1 MAYQTRPVRT
11 PRQHIVVTEGTVM
24 RTGLARA
31 DAQDDFDRALRRAR
45 WATLAGWLH
54 GRSSSRLLVLG
65 NETIIIGAADRDV
78 AVPIDHIV
86 GSVEPTRC
94 FDRHFR
100 PTSRLPRTRFER
112 IAADIYC
119 GRGMDPVDLY
129 QCGDQYYVLDGHHR
143 VAVARA
149 LRQRWVLANI
159 TQVRRKS
166 PGGSPGLG
174 PDGAPPAA
182 DRAAA
187 GLARRGRARELPKR
201 RVRGC
206 NLDCSSPQ
214 CRGVQGSPAYEVG
227 PA

>member
-1 MAYQTRPVRT
+1 
-11 PRQHIVVTEGTVM
+11 
-24 RTGLARA
+24 
-31 DAQDDFDRALRRAR
+31 
-45 WATLAGWLH
+45 
-54 GRSSSRLLVLG
+54 
-65 NETIIIGAADRDV
+65 
-78 AVPIDHIV
+78 
-86 GSVEPTRC
+86 
-94 FDRHFR
+94 
-100 PTSRLPRTRFER
+100 
-112 IAADIYC
+112 
-119 GRGMDPVDLY
+119 MDPVDLY
-129 QCGDQYYVLDGHHR
+129 QCGDQYYVQDGHHR

-166 PGGSPGLG
+166 PGRGPGLG

-187 GLARRGRARELPKR
+187 GLARRGRARELPKL

-214 CRGVQGSPAYEVG
+214 CRGVQGSPAYEIG

>member
-1 MAYQTRPVRT
+1 
-11 PRQHIVVTEGTVM
+11 M

-119 GRGMDPVDLY
+119 GRGVDPVDLY

-166 PGGSPGLG
+166 PGGGPGLG

-182 DRAAA
+182 DQAAA
-187 GLARRGRARELPKR
+187 GLARRGRARELP
-201 RVRGC
+201 
-206 NLDCSSPQ
+206 N
-214 CRGVQGSPAYEVG
+214 
-227 PA
+227 